1 MKKIFNLQPSDF
13 ALLLLWVAVGA
24 GLRFAALDAKPPW
37 TDEFSTMVFSLG
49 NNYRSVPLDRLVP
62 LDVLLQPLIP
72 PPPAGGLIASAQ
84 NVTHNLLTWSNHP
97 PVYFVLANFWM
108 QLFPPAPGEHVSL
121 WVARALPALLGV
133 ASVPALFA
141 LGLLAFRSRS
151 VGHLA
156 AAMMA
161 VSPYGIYLA
170 QEARHYSLA
179 ILLVICSLGCLVVA
193 ARALRAGKQVPVR
206 CAISWVAVNALG
218 IASHYFFA
226 LALCAE
232 ALVLLG
238 LWVGDLGFWGK
249 SISGTTL
256 DGGEAESADS
266 RSGAVGAGP
275 RARPRNEGTNEGKR
289 ITHWWRVCAVA
300 LGTLAGGLV
309 WLPVWF
315 NSADSRLTEWIRNG
329 AGWGWYKPIFQA
341 LAAWITMLSLL
352 PVESPALPV
361 VIVSGLVMLIFF
373 IWASPILWRG
383 LKAQFISPENQL
395 AIGVLGGFV
404 LSSIALFFGISYFL
418 GIDITRGARYN
429 FVYFP
434 AVIAL
439 AGASLA
445 KSWNTF
451 SFPGSA
457 GECQTRGSASKEGGS
472 ISADG
477 EIIAQ
482 KSFILEDCERGSLC
496 LPEGVPRRSRGT
508 RAVALIWLMGLL
520 SGVTVV
526 CNLGY
531 QKYYR
536 PDLLV
541 PVIQEVSQSFETGAK
556 KIDIPKSVVP
566 VLIATTHFTHV
577 QTGELMGLAW
587 EFRRQY
593 PGRNSTA
600 DPQFVLAHEDRQSC
614 EDATCRAP
622 ATLRKVL
629 ADLPRPAALW
639 LVNFRTPGDL
649 VAQKCLPVKTTP
661 GKYFKSW
668 PEINGYDYQPYRCF

>member
-13 ALLLLWVAVGA
+13 TLLLLVVAIGA

-49 NNYRSVPLDRLVP
+49 NNYRSVPLDRPVP
-62 LDVLLQPLIP
+62 LDALLEPLIP
-72 PPPAGGLIASAQ
+72 PPSAGGLIASAQ

-133 ASVPALFA
+133 ASVPAMFA

-151 VGHLA
+151 VGHLG

-193 ARALRAGKQVPVR
+193 ARALQQQKQVPVR
-206 CAISWVAVNALG
+206 WATGWVAVNALG

-238 LWVGDLGFWGK
+238 LWVGDVGFWGQ
-249 SISGTTL
+249 SISGISLKKREGERTDSRTQ
-256 DGGEAESADS
+256 GEAEPPDS
-266 RSGAVGAGP
+266 RSQAPPG
-275 RARPRNEGTNEGKR
+275 NEGNEGNEGIYRVSTKMR
-289 ITHWWRVCAVA
+289 HWWSVCAVA
-300 LGTLAGGLV
+300 LGTLASGLV

-361 VIVSGLVMLIFF
+361 VIASGLVMLIFF

-395 AIGVLGGFV
+395 ATGVLGGFV
-404 LSSIALFFGISYFL
+404 LSAIALFFGISYFL

-434 AVIAL
+434 GVIAL

-451 SFPGSA
+451 S
-457 GECQTRGSASKEGGS
+457 ETRGVGAEVKIGG
-472 ISADG
+472 
-477 EIIAQ
+477 
-482 KSFILEDCERGSLC
+482 KK
-496 LPEGVPRRSRGT
+496 
-508 RAVALIWLMGLL
+508 AVALIWLMGLL

-541 PVIQEVSQSFETGAK
+541 PVIQKVSQSFETGAK
-556 KIDIPKSVVP
+556 KIDSPKSVVP

-593 PGRNSTA
+593 PALDATA
-600 DPQFVLAHEDRQSC
+600 TPQFLLAHEDRLSC

-649 VAQKCLPVKTTP
+649 LAQKCLPVKPPP
-661 GKYFKSW
+661 GKSFQSW
-668 PEINGYDYQPYRCF
+668 PAVDGYDYQPYRCF

>member
-1 MKKIFNLQPSDF
+1 MKKIFNFQPSDF
-13 ALLLLWVAVGA
+13 TLLLLWVAVGA

-49 NNYRSVPLDRLVP
+49 NSYRSVPPDRLVP
-62 LDVLLQPLIP
+62 LDALLQPLIP
-72 PPPAGGLIASAQ
+72 PPSPSGLIASAQ

-108 QLFPPAPGEHVSL
+108 QLLPPAPGECVSL

-151 VGHLA
+151 AGHLA

-170 QEARHYSLA
+170 QEARHYTLA

-193 ARALRAGKQVPVR
+193 ARALQQGKPVPGKLAAG
-206 CAISWVAVNALG
+206 WVAVNALG

-238 LWVGDLGFWGK
+238 LWVGESGFWGK
-249 SISGTTL
+249 SISGISL
-256 DGGEAESADS
+256 KKREGERTDS
-266 RSGAVGAGP
+266 RSLAVGAGP
-275 RARPRNEGTNEGKR
+275 RARPRNEGTSEGKR
-289 ITHWWRVCAVA
+289 MAHWWRIYAVA
-300 LGTLAGGLV
+300 VGTLAGGLV
-309 WLPVWF
+309 WLPVWLGG
-315 NSADSRLTEWIRNG
+315 SDSRLTEWIRND
-329 AGWGWYKPIFQA
+329 AGWGWYKPLFQA
-341 LAAWITMLSLL
+341 FAAWITMLSLL

-361 VIVSGLVMLIFF
+361 VIVSGVAMLIFF

-395 AIGVLGGFV
+395 ATGVLGGFV
-404 LSSIALFFGISYFL
+404 LSSIALFFLISYFL

-445 KSWNTF
+445 KSWDTF
-451 SFPGSA
+451 SETREMG
-457 GECQTRGSASKEGGS
+457 GEVKRSGG
-472 ISADG
+472 
-477 EIIAQ
+477 
-482 KSFILEDCERGSLC
+482 KK
-496 LPEGVPRRSRGT
+496 
-508 RAVALIWLMGLL
+508 AVALIWLMGLL

-526 CNLGY
+526 CDLGY

-541 PVIQEVSQSFETGAK
+541 PVIQEVSQSFEAAGEK
-556 KIDIPKSVVP
+556 VDSPKLGVP
-566 VLIATTHFTHV
+566 VVIATTQFTHV

-600 DPQFVLAHEDRQSC
+600 APQFLLAHEDRQSC

-622 ATLRKVL
+622 TTLGKVL
-629 ADLPRPAALW
+629 AGLPRPAALW

-649 VAQKCLPVKTTP
+649 LAQNCLPVKPPP
-661 GKYFKSW
+661 GKSFQSW
-668 PEINGYDYQPYRCF
+668 PAVDGYDYQPYRCF

>member
-1 MKKIFNLQPSDF
+1 MKKIFNLQTSDF
-13 ALLLLWVAVGA
+13 TLLLLWVAIGA
-24 GLRFAALDAKPPW
+24 GLRFTALDAKPPW

-49 NNYRSVPLDRLVP
+49 NSYRSVPLDRLVS
-62 LDVLLQPLIP
+62 LDALLQPLIP

-84 NVTHNLLTWSNHP
+84 NVTNNLLTYSNHP

-133 ASVPALFA
+133 ASVPAMFA

-151 VGHLA
+151 VAHLA
-156 AAMMA
+156 AAIMA

-170 QEARHYSLA
+170 QEARHYTLA

-193 ARALRAGKQVPVR
+193 ARALQQGKPVPGKL
-206 CAISWVAVNALG
+206 ATGWVAVNALG

-226 LALCAE
+226 LTLCAE

-238 LWVGDLGFWGK
+238 LWVGDLGFWGQP
-249 SISGTTL
+249 ISGIFLQKREGEPTDSRTQ
-256 DGGEAESADS
+256 GEAEPPDS
-266 RSGAVGAGP
+266 RSQAEPG
-275 RARPRNEGTNEGKR
+275 NEGKR
-289 ITHWWRVCAVA
+289 MAHWWSVCAVA

-309 WLPVWF
+309 WLPVWL
-315 NSADSRLTEWIRNG
+315 NSADSRLTEWIRNDAGG
-329 AGWGWYKPIFQA
+329 AWFAPIFQA

-395 AIGVLGGFV
+395 ATGVLGGFV
-404 LSSIALFFGISYFL
+404 LGAIAQFFAISYFL

-434 AVIAL
+434 AVMAL
-439 AGASLA
+439 AGAASA
-445 KSWNTF
+445 KSWDTF
-451 SFPGSA
+451 SFTGSA
-457 GECQTRGSASKEGGS
+457 GQS
-472 ISADG
+472 
-477 EIIAQ
+477 Q
-482 KSFILEDCERGSLC
+482 
-496 LPEGVPRRSRGT
+496 RGT

-536 PDLLV
+536 PDLLL
-541 PVIQEVSQSFETGAK
+541 PVIQEVSQSFETAAK
-556 KIDIPKSVVP
+556 KNNSPKSGVP

-587 EFRRQY
+587 ELQRQS

-600 DPQFVLAHEDRQSC
+600 APQFLLAHEDRQSC
-614 EDATCRAP
+614 EGDSCLAP
-622 ATLRKVL
+622 ATLRKAL
-629 ADLPRPAALW
+629 AGLPRPAALW

-649 VAQKCLPVKTTP
+649 LAQNCSPVKNPP
-661 GKYFKSW
+661 GEFLKSW
-668 PEINGYDYQPYRCF
+668 PAVDGYDYRLYGCF

>member
-13 ALLLLWVAVGA
+13 TLLLLWVAIGA

-37 TDEFSTMVFSLG
+37 TDEFSTMVFSSG
-49 NNYRSVPLDRLVP
+49 NSYRSVPLDRPVP
-62 LDVLLQPLIP
+62 LEVLLQPLIP
-72 PPPAGGLIASAQ
+72 PPSPPGLIASAQ

-121 WVARALPALLGV
+121 WVARSLSALLGV
-133 ASVPALFA
+133 ASVPALF
-141 LGLLAFRSRS
+141 GFGKLAFRSRS

-170 QEARHYSLA
+170 QEARHYTLA

-193 ARALRAGKQVPVR
+193 ARALRAGKQVPVL

-256 DGGEAESADS
+256 DRGEAESADS
-266 RSGAVGAGP
+266 RS
-275 RARPRNEGTNEGKR
+275 EGEPGNEGKEGNSAGNEGNSR
-289 ITHWWRVCAVA
+289 RDKSRLYKNEILVAGIGDAINRVSTRMAHWWRVCAVA

-315 NSADSRLTEWIRNG
+315 NSADSRLTEWIRND

-352 PVESPALPV
+352 PVESPALLV
-361 VIVSGLVMLIFF
+361 VIASGLVMLIFF

-395 AIGVLGGFV
+395 ATGVLGGFV
-404 LSSIALFFGISYFL
+404 LGAIAQFFAISYFL

-434 AVIAL
+434 GVIAL

-445 KSWNTF
+445 KSWDTF
-451 SFPGSA
+451 SETREMG
-457 GECQTRGSASKEGGS
+457 GEVKRSGG
-472 ISADG
+472 
-477 EIIAQ
+477 
-482 KSFILEDCERGSLC
+482 KK
-496 LPEGVPRRSRGT
+496 
-508 RAVALIWLMGLL
+508 AVALIWLMGLL

-639 LVNFRTPGDL
+639 LVNFGTPGDL
-649 VAQKCLPVKTTP
+649 LAQKCLPVKTTP
-661 GKYFKSW
+661 GKSFKSW

>member
-13 ALLLLWVAVGA
+13 TLLLLWVAIGA

-49 NNYRSVPLDRLVP
+49 NSYRSVPLDRPVP

-133 ASVPALFA
+133 ASVPAMFA

-151 VGHLA
+151 VGHLG

-170 QEARHYSLA
+170 QEARHYTLA

-193 ARALRAGKQVPVR
+193 ARALQQQKPVPVR
-206 CAISWVAVNALG
+206 WATGWVAVNALG

-232 ALVLLG
+232 ALVLIG

-249 SISGTTL
+249 SISGIFL
-256 DGGEAESADS
+256 KKGEAEAPDS
-266 RSGAVGAGP
+266 LSQTPPGNGRM
-275 RARPRNEGTNEGKR
+275 R
-289 ITHWWRVCAVA
+289 HWWRIYAVA

-309 WLPVWF
+309 WLPVWLGG
-315 NSADSRLTEWIRNG
+315 SDSRLTEWIRND

-341 LAAWITMLSLL
+341 FAAWITMLSLL

-361 VIVSGLVMLIFF
+361 VIVSGVVMLIFF

-395 AIGVLGGFV
+395 ATGVLGGFV
-404 LSSIALFFGISYFL
+404 LGAIAQFFAISYFL

-434 AVIAL
+434 AVIL
-439 AGASLA
+439 LGGASLG
-445 KSWNTF
+445 KSWDTF
-451 SFPGSA
+451 S
-457 GECQTRGSASKEGGS
+457 ETRGVGAEVKIGG
-472 ISADG
+472 
-477 EIIAQ
+477 
-482 KSFILEDCERGSLC
+482 KK
-496 LPEGVPRRSRGT
+496 
-508 RAVALIWLMGLL
+508 AVALIWLMGLL

-526 CNLGY
+526 CDLGY

-556 KIDIPKSVVP
+556 KIDSPKSVVP

-622 ATLRKVL
+622 STLRKVL

-649 VAQKCLPVKTTP
+649 LAQKCLPVKTTP
-661 GKYFKSW
+661 GKSFQSW
-668 PEINGYDYQPYRCF
+668 PAVDGYDYQPYRCF